1 LGEKKDFKDSHLR
14 FKRIRRISR
23 GEGKNMTS
31 LFILIP
37 QEDAAFLE
45 RIKEILRKEIES
57 QVMKTNGFKARL
69 NAAGQG
75 NKEKEKQ

>member
-1 LGEKKDFKDSHLR
+1 
-14 FKRIRRISR
+14 
-23 GEGKNMTS
+23 MTS

-69 NAAGQG
+69 NAARQG
-75 NKEKEKQ
+75 NKEKEKK